1 METTTKTRDAT
12 AGLARRAAVGAVRR
26 HPAVLVAVLVA
37 VAVVL
42 IVGMVAVATVAAV
55 AGRPP
60 PVADTV
66 AGDIPAAAVAAY
78 FNASQMANDL
88 VAGCSVRPAVI
99 AAIGRVETGH
109 GTFGGASADD
119 DGTVAPPI
127 LGVALD
133 GAGPVAAIP
142 DTDDGRL
149 DGDTVWDRAVG
160 PFQFIPGSWELFGVD
175 ANGDGTANPHNL
187 TDAAAAAVVHLC
199 GANPTD
205 LDADEE
211 ALAAAIYG
219 YNHSDVYVSTVL
231 GHVAAYDVLFADGA
245 TVLPDLAA
253 GDPETLTSHPGYSD
267 SAPAH
272 QDLLDGIVDARLI
285 AVLAMLAD
293 HEDIVVGGYKTWH
306 SRCIGGESRAQ
317 RPDCTESHHYYGRGA
332 DIMSVDGR
340 PVTSSNAAARRLVE
354 LLAATEWPDPTMRPD
369 DVGSPW
375 GAFDGLPGFFTD
387 ASHQD
392 HLHLGMCGQRWRRG
406 TWDPGC

>member
-1 METTTKTRDAT
+1 MATSQTRDAA

-26 HPAVLVAVLVA
+26 HPAVLAEVLVVAV
-37 VAVVL
+37 VVL
-42 IVGMVAVATVAAV
+42 IVGAVAVATVAAV

-60 PVADTV
+60 PVADT
-66 AGDIPAAAVAAY
+66 AARDIPAAAVAAY
-78 FNASQMANDL
+78 FNASQMADEL

-109 GTFGGASADD
+109 GTFGGASADEA
-119 DGTVAPPI
+119 GTVTPPI
-127 LGVALD
+127 LGVRLD
-133 GAGPVAAIP
+133 GTGPVAAIP

-160 PFQFIPGSWELFGVD
+160 PMQFIPGSWERFGVD
-175 ANGDGTANPHNL
+175 ANGDGSADPHNL

-205 LDADEE
+205 LDTDEA
-211 ALAAAIYG
+211 ALTAALYG

-253 GDPETLTSHPGYSD
+253 GDPETLTTHPGYSD
-267 SAPAH
+267 SAPGR
-272 QDLLDGIVDARLI
+272 QDLLDGMVDARLI

-293 HEDIVVGGYKTWH
+293 NEDIVVGGYKTWH
-306 SRCIGGESRAQ
+306 SQCIGGGSRTE

-332 DIMSVDGR
+332 DIMSVGGR
-340 PVTSSNAAARRLVE
+340 PVTPSNSAARRLVE

-375 GAFDGLPGFFTD
+375 GDFSGLPGFFTN
-387 ASHQD
+387 AAHQD
-392 HLHLGMCGQRWRRG
+392 HIHLGMCGQRWTRG
-406 TWDPGC
+406 RWDPGC